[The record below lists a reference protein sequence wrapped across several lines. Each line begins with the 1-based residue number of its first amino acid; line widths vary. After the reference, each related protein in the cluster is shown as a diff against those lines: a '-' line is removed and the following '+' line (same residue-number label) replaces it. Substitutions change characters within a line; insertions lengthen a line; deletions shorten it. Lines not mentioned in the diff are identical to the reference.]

1 MRNNRQ
7 VSKTLS
13 KISRAL
19 IGKPMTKKERAFLE
33 ILRERVRKGEI
44 TIEEAHKI
52 WDSEILGE
60 IQDNEVP

>member
-7 VSKTLS
+7 ISKTLS

-52 WDSEILGE
+52 WDREILGDTK
-60 IQDNEVP
+60 Q